1 MTSNWQY
8 NEKMRYDIQKC
19 VIASE
24 GLPSLIVL
32 FIVKLL
38 VFFRNDTMTSTM
50 TKQAFRPP
58 PGGGDCGISAYG
70 NGTLPSSASL
80 DTDESGSSHC
90 DSMPEFVDL
99 TIVLPDGR
107 EKAITVESR

>member
-1 MTSNWQY
+1 MMK
-8 NEKMRYDIQKC
+8 KMRNDIKG
-19 VIASE
+19 AS
-24 GLPSLIVL
+24 LSAISDL

-38 VFFRNDTMTSTM
+38 AFFRNDTMTSTM

-58 PGGGDCGISAYG
+58 PGGGDCGISAYS

>member
-1 MTSNWQY
+1 
-8 NEKMRYDIQKC
+8 
-19 VIASE
+19 
-24 GLPSLIVL
+24 
-32 FIVKLL
+32 
-38 VFFRNDTMTSTM
+38 MTSTM
-50 TKQAFRPP
+50 MKHTFRPP
-58 PGGGDCGISAYG
+58 GGVDCGSSAYS

-80 DTDESGSSHC
+80 NDTDESGSSHC